1 MALRQRPDLWLGP
14 ALNALEATEAGAEL
28 AQRMAAVGNWSQ
40 MQRGNRLWVPVNDWY
55 ACSACGA

>member
-14 ALNALEATEAGAEL
+14 ALNALKATEAGAEL

-40 MQRGNRLWVPVNDWY
+40 MQRI
-55 ACSACGA
+55 